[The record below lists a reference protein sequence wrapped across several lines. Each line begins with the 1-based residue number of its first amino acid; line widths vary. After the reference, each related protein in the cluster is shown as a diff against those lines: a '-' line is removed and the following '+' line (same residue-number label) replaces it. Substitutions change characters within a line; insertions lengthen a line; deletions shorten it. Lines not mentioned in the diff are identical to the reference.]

1 EFATTDYAERQIER
15 LCSRRE
21 SLYKVPFV
29 ITAFMKAGV
38 SLSCLMRAETCGYL
52 LLLAL
57 ASQSF
62 NFVYILVKEAVNLKP
77 IFELFESQ
85 FLKLTKK
92 ALNTR
97 PNALAREVLDLLH
110 FCGFQLSSN
119 EAAQGQF
126 DAELLKF
133 VLTEE
138 LAPIERMCRLGYC
151 LLGLAVR
158 EQVRLQICF
167 QTGLEAISAEQPA
180 VATKA
185 RAQQPSTGPSNPV
198 QGPE

>member
-1 EFATTDYAERQIER
+1 AVVQSDLDGLKLLASRDYDFTSVTRHPRLSSMAREALRSGSVAKLSLLRAVRYNLTEDLAACVARSERSEKLTRDGFILVDFLGSRNIYRRPMLEFATTDYAERQIER

-97 PNALAREVLDLLH
+97 PN
-110 FCGFQLSSN
+110 
-119 EAAQGQF
+119 
-126 DAELLKF
+126 
-133 VLTEE
+133 
-138 LAPIERMCRLGYC
+138 
-151 LLGLAVR
+151 
-158 EQVRLQICF
+158 
-167 QTGLEAISAEQPA
+167 
-180 VATKA
+180 
-185 RAQQPSTGPSNPV
+185 
-198 QGPE
+198 